1 MIGVCL
7 AVLVVVLA
15 WKAAGWWQ
23 RRQALQAFA
32 ATRGWRW
39 RGFLDSGAHYP
50 YSGLERL
57 RSAALLQ
64 NVIEGDLGGYGL
76 CLFDYSSRRRAPC
89 TSVLV
94 RLPEE
99 PPRLRVWTADG
110 VVKPS
115 DYASFASLGSRL
127 EAALARHQHL
137 SVETESSSL
146 LVEATGCLK
155 VQEVP
160 ALLDSAVSLANALV
174 EDTRAAELKPL

>member
-1 MIGVCL
+1 MIAALTEDLVVDVCL
-7 AVLVVVLA
+7 AVLVVVTA

-50 YSGLERL
+50 YS
-57 RSAALLQ
+57 
-64 NVIEGDLGGYGL
+64 
-76 CLFDYSSRRRAPC
+76 
-89 TSVLV
+89 
-94 RLPEE
+94 
-99 PPRLRVWTADG
+99 
-110 VVKPS
+110 
-115 DYASFASLGSRL
+115 RL

-146 LVEATGCLK
+146 LVEATGRLK

-160 ALLDSAVSLANALV
+160 AFLDSAVSLANALV